1 MSSSVIW
8 SSGSYSCVVP
18 VVPRLRFRSRLR
30 CRLRRRP
37 PRASSSSSAFCAA
50 DGEAAARAARTRRR
64 LAALPVRLAVLLR
77 SAWRSAWRSCCRS
90 AWRSCWGLLLGALGA
105 FRPRRCR
112 VGGGGRSVVWVASW
126 GCVRSGRGA
135 LGASPE
141 SDRAP
146 LGAGRPA
153 VGRRSAGVSAGSGR
167 PLGLGLAL
175 RLGRRL
181 GTRSAADLARGDRR
195 DEVVLAHLR
204 RPGDA
209 EARSEAFELDD
220 VHRRQAGAAGGGHPF
235 GGVCHE
241 GPSPSSSVRPSWAA
255 PVSVGES
262 DRLV

>member
-50 DGEAAARAARTRRR
+50 DGEVCAARGRCRR
-64 LAALPVRLAVLLR
+64 LAALPVRLAVLLPV
-77 SAWRSAWRSCCRS
+77 
-90 AWRSCWGLLLGALGA
+90 GLPFLLAVGLALLLGPLLGALGA
-105 FRPRRCR
+105 VRPRRRGVGGGVGGGLGGVLGDVGSDRGALTRRRVGPLLDALRR
-112 VGGGGRSVVWVASW
+112 VGGSLDG
-126 GCVRSGRGA
+126 
-135 LGASPE
+135 L
-141 SDRAP
+141 
-146 LGAGRPA
+146 
-153 VGRRSAGVSAGSGR
+153 GR
-167 PLGLGLAL
+167 PLGLGPAL

-181 GTRSAADLARGDRR
+181 GTRSTADLARGDRR

-209 EARSEAFELDD
+209 EARSKAFELDD
-220 VHRRQAGAAGGGHPF
+220 VHRRQAGAAGGGRPF